1 MRVATLAKI
10 KSAASIGLNPI
21 LIDVEV
27 DISNGLPS
35 FLIVGL
41 PDKAVEESRERVRSA
56 IKNSNA
62 QFPTRKITVNLAP
75 ADIRKE
81 GPAYDLP
88 IAVGLLWASEQI
100 YPPDN
105 ALFLGELALNGDVR
119 PITGTIL
126 FASLA
131 QHRGVKN
138 LYVPAANAAEAAL
151 ISGIDVMP
159 IDNLT
164 NLIAHLRRE
173 KTISPSP
180 PTPINQQ
187 AALAINSAF
196 DMKHIAGQEHA
207 KRALE
212 IAAAGRHNIL
222 MSGPPGSGKTM
233 LAKALTTI
241 LPPLNIAEALE
252 VTKIH
257 SISGLADPSEP
268 LVWRRPFR
276 SPHHTASAVAI
287 TGGGNWPK
295 PGEISLAHQGVLF
308 MDELPEFPRM
318 VLAALRQPL
327 EDRVVYISRAAM
339 TTSFPTNF
347 MLVAAQNPCPCGFF
361 GDPQKPCKC
370 SAGQILA
377 YQKRVSGPLLD
388 RIDLHINVP
397 RISYEKLTGI
407 GDYESS
413 AIIRDRV
420 VAAWSIQQQ
429 RFAGTRAAS
438 NSEMNTEQVKQH
450 CNLGEDSHRLMR
462 AAVDKMNLS
471 GRGVNRTLKVAR
483 TIADLAK
490 SQQVTATH
498 IAEALSYRL
507 HD

>member
-1 MRVATLAKI
+1 MGVATLAKI
-10 KSAASIGLNPI
+10 KSAASIGLEPI

-41 PDKAVEESRERVRSA
+41 PDKAVDEARERVRAA
-56 IKNSNA
+56 IKNSNV

-75 ADIRKE
+75 ADIKKE

-88 IAVGLLWASEQI
+88 IAIGLLLASEQI
-100 YPPDN
+100 YPPEN
-105 ALFLGELALNGDVR
+105 SLFLGELALNGDVR
-119 PITGTIL
+119 PITGAIL

-131 QHRGVKN
+131 QHQGIKT

-151 ISGIDVMP
+151 ISGIEVIP
-159 IDNLT
+159 ADNLI

-173 KTISPSP
+173 KNIASQP
-180 PTPINQQ
+180 PASLDPQS
-187 AALAINSAF
+187 ALLIDSAF
-196 DMKHIAGQEHA
+196 DLKHVAGQEHA

-233 LAKALTTI
+233 LAKGLITI
-241 LPPLNIAEALE
+241 LPPLNITEALE

-257 SISGLADPSEP
+257 SISGLADPGQP
-268 LVWRRPFR
+268 LVWIRPFR

-308 MDELPEFPRM
+308 MDELPEFPRS
-318 VLAALRQPL
+318 VLDALRQPL
-327 EDRVVYISRAAM
+327 EDRIVYISRAAM
-339 TTSFPTNF
+339 TTSFPANF
-347 MLVAAQNPCPCGFF
+347 MLVAAQNPCPCGYF

-370 SAGQILA
+370 SAGQILN

-388 RIDLHINVP
+388 RIDLHIHVP

-407 GDYESS
+407 GEYESS
-413 AIIRDRV
+413 AAIRDRV
-420 VAAWSIQQQ
+420 ISTWSIQQQ
-429 RFAGTRAAS
+429 RFSGSRTAS
-438 NSEMNTEQVKQH
+438 NSEMNTEQVKQY
-450 CNLGEDSHRLMR
+450 CILTEDSHRLMR

-490 SQQVTATH
+490 SPQVTAAH

-507 HD
+507 QG

>member
-1 MRVATLAKI
+1 MGVVTLAKI
-10 KSAASIGLNPI
+10 KSAASIGLEPI

-27 DISNGLPS
+27 DISNGLPG

-41 PDKAVEESRERVRSA
+41 PDKAVDESRERVRAA
-56 IKNSNA
+56 IKNSNV

-88 IAVGLLWASEQI
+88 IAIGLLLAGEQI
-100 YPPDN
+100 YPPEN
-105 ALFLGELALNGDVR
+105 SLFLGELALNGDVR
-119 PITGTIL
+119 PITGAIL

-131 QHRGVKN
+131 QHQGIKT
-138 LYVPAANAAEAAL
+138 LYVPEANAAEAAL
-151 ISGIDVMP
+151 ISNIEVIP
-159 IDNLT
+159 VDNLT

-173 KTISPSP
+173 KIIPPLS
-180 PTPINQQ
+180 PTPIDTQTG
-187 AALAINSAF
+187 LVIDSAF
-196 DMKHIAGQEHA
+196 DLKHVAGQEHA

-233 LAKALTTI
+233 LAKGLITI
-241 LPPLNIAEALE
+241 LPPLTVNEALE

-268 LVWRRPFR
+268 LVWKRPFR

-295 PGEISLAHQGVLF
+295 PGEISLANQGVLF
-308 MDELPEFPRM
+308 LDELPEFPRG
-318 VLAALRQPL
+318 VLDALRQPL
-327 EDRVVYISRAAM
+327 EDRIVYISRAAM
-339 TTSFPTNF
+339 TTSFPANF

-361 GDPQKPCKC
+361 GDPQKACKC

-397 RISYEKLTGI
+397 RISYEKLI
-407 GDYESS
+407 GTKEHESS
-413 AIIRDRV
+413 ASVRERV
-420 VAAWSIQQQ
+420 MAAWSVQQS
-429 RFAGTRAAS
+429 RFTGTSTNS
-438 NSEMNTEQVKQH
+438 NSEMNTEQV
-450 CNLGEDSHRLMR
+450 
-462 AAVDKMNLS
+462 
-471 GRGVNRTLKVAR
+471 
-483 TIADLAK
+483 
-490 SQQVTATH
+490 
-498 IAEALSYRL
+498 
-507 HD
+507 

>member
-1 MRVATLAKI
+1 VPVTTLAKI
-10 KSAASIGLNPI
+10 KSAASLGLEPI

-27 DISNGLPS
+27 DISNGLPN

-41 PDKAVEESRERVRSA
+41 PDKAVDEARERVRAA
-56 IKNSNA
+56 IKNSNV
-62 QFPTRKITVNLAP
+62 QFPTRRITVNLAP

-88 IAVGLLWASEQI
+88 IAIGLLLAGEQI
-100 YPPDN
+100 YPPEN
-105 ALFLGELALNGDVR
+105 SLFLGELALNGEVR
-119 PITGTIL
+119 PISGAIL

-131 QHRGVKN
+131 QNRGVKT

-151 ISGIDVMP
+151 ISGIEVIP
-159 IDNLT
+159 VDNLI

-173 KTISPSP
+173 KIIPALP
-180 PTPINQQ
+180 PTPIDPQ
-187 AALAINSAF
+187 AALFINSAF
-196 DMKHIAGQEHA
+196 DLKYVAGQEHA

-233 LAKALTTI
+233 LAKGLITI
-241 LPPLNIAEALE
+241 LPPLSVNEALE

-257 SISGLADPSEP
+257 SISGLMDPGQP
-268 LVWRRPFR
+268 LVWQRPFR

-295 PGEISLAHQGVLF
+295 PGEISLANQGVLF
-308 MDELPEFPRM
+308 LDELPEFPRS
-318 VLAALRQPL
+318 VLDALRQPL

-339 TTSFPTNF
+339 TTSFPANF

-370 SAGQILA
+370 SAGQILG

-397 RISYEKLTGI
+397 RISYEKLTGAA
-407 GDYESS
+407 ESENS
-413 AIIRDRV
+413 ADIRARV
-420 VAAWSIQQQ
+420 MAAWSIQQQ
-429 RFAGTRAAS
+429 RFSGTKTTS
-438 NSEMNTEQVKQH
+438 SSEMNTEQTKQY
-450 CNLGEDSHRLMR
+450 CQLSEDSHRLMQ
-462 AAVDKMNLS
+462 AAVDRMNLS

-490 SQQVTATH
+490 SPQITATH

-507 HD
+507 QN

>member
-1 MRVATLAKI
+1 VPVTALAKI
-10 KSAASIGLNPI
+10 KSAASIGLEPI
-21 LIDVEV
+21 LIDVEA
-27 DISNGLPS
+27 DISNGLPN

-41 PDKAVEESRERVRSA
+41 PDKAVEQSRERVRAA
-56 IKNSNA
+56 IKNSNVE
-62 QFPTRKITVNLAP
+62 FPNRKITVNLAP

-81 GPAYDLP
+81 GSAYDLP
-88 IAVGLLWASEQI
+88 IAVGLLAAGGQI
-100 YPPDN
+100 YPPDSS
-105 ALFLGELALNGDVR
+105 LFLGELALNGEVR
-119 PITGTIL
+119 PITGAIL

-131 QHRGVKN
+131 KN
-138 LYVPAANAAEAAL
+138 QGFKTLYVPAANAAEAAL
-151 ISGIDVMP
+151 IGGIEVIP
-159 IDNLT
+159 ADNLV

-173 KTISPSP
+173 KAIAPMP
-180 PTPINQQ
+180 PTPINPQE
-187 AALAINSAF
+187 ASLTDSAF
-196 DMKHIAGQEHA
+196 DMKHVAGQEHA

-233 LAKALTTI
+233 LAKGLITI
-241 LPPLNIAEALE
+241 LPPLNVAEALE

-257 SISGLADPSEP
+257 SISGLMNPNEP
-268 LVWRRPFR
+268 LVWTRPFR

-318 VLAALRQPL
+318 VLDALRQPL
-327 EDRVVYISRAAM
+327 EDRIVYISRAAM
-339 TTSFPTNF
+339 TTSFPANF
-347 MLVAAQNPCPCGFF
+347 MLVAAQNPCPCGYY

-388 RIDLHINVP
+388 RIDLHIHVP
-397 RISYEKLTGI
+397 RISYEKLTGLKE
-407 GDYESS
+407 YESS
-413 AIIRDRV
+413 TDIRERV
-420 VAAWSIQQQ
+420 MAAWLIQQR
-429 RFAGTRAAS
+429 RFTGTKTAS
-438 NSEMNTEQVKQH
+438 NSEMTTEQVKQY
-450 CNLGEDSHRLMR
+450 CALSEDSHRLMR

-490 SQQVTATH
+490 SPQVTAAH

-507 HD
+507 TS

>member
-1 MRVATLAKI
+1 MGVTTLAKI
-10 KSAASIGLNPI
+10 KSAASIGLEPI

-27 DISNGLPS
+27 DISNGLPG

-41 PDKAVEESRERVRSA
+41 PDKAVEEARERVRSA
-56 IKNSNA
+56 IKNSNV

-88 IAVGLLWASEQI
+88 IAIGLLLAGGQI
-100 YPPDN
+100 YNPSSG
-105 ALFLGELALNGDVR
+105 LFLGELALNGELR
-119 PITGTIL
+119 PITGAIL

-131 QHRGVKN
+131 QHQGIKT
-138 LYVPAANAAEAAL
+138 LYVPSANAAEAAL
-151 ISGIDVMP
+151 ISGIEVIP
-159 IDNLT
+159 VDNLI

-173 KTISPSP
+173 KMIAPLA

-187 AALAINSAF
+187 SATAIDSAF
-196 DMKHIAGQEHA
+196 DMKYVAGQEHA

-233 LAKALTTI
+233 LAKGLLTI
-241 LPPLNIAEALE
+241 LPPLNINEALE

-257 SISGLADPSEP
+257 SISGLMDPNQP
-268 LVWRRPFR
+268 LVWMRPFR

-295 PGEISLAHQGVLF
+295 PGEISLANQGVLF
-308 MDELPEFPRM
+308 LDELPEFPRM
-318 VLAALRQPL
+318 VLDALRQPL

-339 TTSFPTNF
+339 TTSFPANF

-361 GDPQKPCKC
+361 GDPQKACKC

-397 RISYEKLTGI
+397 RISYEKLTGVSES
-407 GDYESS
+407 ESS
-413 AIIRDRV
+413 TDIRDRV
-420 VAAWSIQQQ
+420 MSACHIQQQ
-429 RFAGTRAAS
+429 RFINTKTTS
-438 NSEMNTEQVKQH
+438 NSEMTTEQVKQY
-450 CNLGEDSHRLMR
+450 CQLSEDSHRLMR

-483 TIADLAK
+483 TIADLTK
-490 SQQVTATH
+490 SPQITAAH

-507 HD
+507 QN